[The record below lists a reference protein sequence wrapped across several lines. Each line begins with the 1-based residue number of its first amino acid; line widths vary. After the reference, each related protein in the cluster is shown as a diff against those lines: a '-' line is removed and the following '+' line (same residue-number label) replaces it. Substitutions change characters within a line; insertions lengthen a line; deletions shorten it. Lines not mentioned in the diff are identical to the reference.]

1 MKALRFAEFGPPDVM
16 SVVETPAPNAGP
28 GRIRIAV
35 RAAGV
40 SPADW
45 KIRAGASPVPLP
57 RIPGLDAA
65 GVVDQVGEDVR
76 GYAIGDEVFG
86 IAPGGACA
94 EHAVL
99 THFAHKPP
107 AMSWPDA
114 AGLPSAVE
122 AALRA
127 IEVLRP
133 AAGDVLLIHGATGGI
148 GLAAA
153 QFARARGLLVAGT
166 AAPEHH
172 DRLRALGVAPVA
184 VGPGLADR
192 LHALVPDGIDCVLDT
207 AGVVTDELLALAGA
221 ADRLVTV
228 AAPGTTGALHLSEAP
243 RRAWHALPEAAGL
256 FERGDFRLPVERTFP
271 LTQAPEA
278 HRLGE
283 SGGDRLALLLD

>member
-1 MKALRFAEFGPPDVM
+1 MKALRFAEFGPDVM
-16 SVVETPAPNAGP
+16 SVVETPAPDAGP

-40 SPADW
+40 GPADW
-45 KIRAGASPVPLP
+45 KTRGGATPVPH
-57 RIPGLDAA
+57 IPGLDAA
-65 GVVDQVGEDVR
+65 GIVDQVGEDVR
-76 GYAIGDEVFG
+76 GYQVGDEVFG

-99 THFAHKPP
+99 THFARKPP

-114 AGLPSAVE
+114 AGLPSAAE

-127 IEVLRP
+127 IEILRP
-133 AAGDVLLIHGATGGI
+133 AAGDVLLIHGAAGGV

-153 QFARARGLLVAGT
+153 QLARARGLLVAGV

-172 DRLRALGVAPVA
+172 ERLRAAGVAPVA
-184 VGPGLADR
+184 FGPGLADR
-192 LHALVPDGIDCVLDT
+192 LHALVPDGIDCVFDT
-207 AGVVTDELLALAGA
+207 AGTGLAELIALTGAG
-221 ADRLVTV
+221 DRVVTV
-228 AAPGTTGALHLSEAP
+228 APPGDSGARHLSDAP
-243 RRAWHALPEAAGL
+243 ERAWHALAEAAGL
-256 FERGDFRLPVERTFP
+256 FERGDFRLPVERTVP
-271 LTQAPEA
+271 LTQA

>member
-1 MKALRFAEFGPPDVM
+1 MKALRFAEFGPPEVM

-40 SPADW
+40 SPADSR
-45 KIRAGASPVPLP
+45 IRAGATPVPLP

-76 GYAIGDEVFG
+76 GYRVGDEVFG

-107 AMSWPDA
+107 TMTWADA
-114 AGLPSAVE
+114 AGLATAVE

-127 IEVLRP
+127 IETLRP
-133 AAGDVLLIHGATGGI
+133 APGDVLLITGAAGAV

-153 QFARARGLLVAGT
+153 QFARARGLVVAGVAAADAHELLRGFGVT
-166 AAPEHH
+166 PITAPEQA
-172 DRLRALGVAPVA
+172 RALI
-184 VGPGLADR
+184 
-192 LHALVPDGIDCVLDT
+192 PDGIDCVFDA
-207 AGVVTDELLALAGA
+207 AGTITPDLVALTGA
-221 ADRLVTV
+221 ADRVVT
-228 AAPGTTGALHLSEAP
+228 AGPSGDTGALSLTTDAP
-243 RRAWHALPEAAGL
+243 RRAWHGLAEAAGL
-256 FERGDFRLPVERTFP
+256 FERGEFRLPIDRTLP
-271 LTQAPEA
+271 LADGPEA
-278 HRLGE
+278 HRLSD
-283 SGGDRLALLLD
+283 SGHRLALLL

>member
-45 KIRAGASPVPLP
+45 KIRGGAAPVPLP

-65 GVVDQVGEDVR
+65 GVVDQVGEGVR
-76 GYAIGDEVFG
+76 GYRVGDEVFG

-99 THFAHKPP
+99 THFARKPP

-127 IEVLRP
+127 IETLRP
-133 AAGDVLLIHGATGGI
+133 VPGDVLLIHGAAGGI

-153 QFARARGLLVAGT
+153 QLARARGLLVAGV

-172 DRLRALGVAPVA
+172 DGLRAVGVAPVA
-184 VGPGLADR
+184 FGPGLADR
-192 LHALVPDGIDCVLDT
+192 LHALVPDGIDCVFDT
-207 AGVVTDELLALAGA
+207 AGTAVDVLIALTGVP
-221 ADRLVTV
+221 DRVVTV
-228 AAPGTTGALHLSEAP
+228 APPGDTGALHLSEAP
-243 RRAWHALPEAAGL
+243 RRAWHALAEAAGL

-271 LTQAPEA
+271 LAQASEA

-283 SGGDRLALLLD
+283 SGGDRLALLLE